1 MTKPKISILL
11 PTRKRTEAVIKSI
24 GSLLSSAA
32 DPTRIEILIA
42 YDDDDDESREFF
54 SSTWYPFVEQCGAT
68 TKVFETERFGY
79 LRLYKYVNFLGEQA
93 EGDWIMF
100 WNDDALMLT
109 DNWDEEI
116 VKNDGFFGLLR
127 MPCVTMNHPFA
138 LFPIIPREWI
148 NFFGRISPVNHSDW
162 WIYNVTAPLA
172 RLKNIPVQVYHDR
185 ADVTGGNND
194 ETFKE
199 QSYAADGKDPTN
211 PEDYCHPDRIK
222 DLEQWIIKFAQ
233 RINDEQSVVR

>member
-11 PTRKRTEAVIKSI
+11 PTRKRTAAVIKSI
-24 GSLLSSAA
+24 SSLLANAKDTS
-32 DPTRIEILIA
+32 RIEILVA
-42 YDDDDDESREFF
+42 YDNDDQESREFF
-54 SSTWYPFVEQCGAT
+54 SETWFPFLEQCQAT
-68 TKVFETERFGY
+68 SKVFETERFGY
-79 LRLYKYVNFLGEQA
+79 LRLYKYVNFLAEQA
-93 EGDWIMF
+93 SGDWIMF

-109 DNWDEEI
+109 ENWDEEI
-116 VKNDGFFGLLR
+116 VNNDGYFGLLR

-148 NFFGRISPVNHSDW
+148 ELFGMVSPVNHSDW
-162 WIYNVTAPLA
+162 WIYNVTVPAGQM
-172 RLKNIPVQVYHDR
+172 KNIPVQVYHDR

-211 PEDYCHPDRIK
+211 PEDYAHPERQK
-222 DLEQWIIKFAQ
+222 DLLTWIRKLTEQVQ
-233 RINDEQSVVR
+233 NG